1 MRELSFRRATALS
14 LLMHVGLMMVAMTAT
29 LKTSVRTPSVYTVRI
44 VTPEAPKV
52 KAAPAN
58 RQRVAP
64 KKKAAVSEKPAPA
77 PRADDTEELKKHK
90 AELLEKLKKK
100 QASIYKQDRLSEI
113 KEKLES
119 EQASASA
126 TAEPRAATEPAEG
139 QRSRVLDNYIN
150 LIHESIK
157 EQWVFPDIDIK
168 GLEAVISITVM
179 KNGLIR
185 INRFERPSGN
195 ELFDRSALKAIN
207 KTGRVKPPP
216 FGEDFD
222 IGIRFIPDEE

>member
-14 LLMHVGLMMVAMTAT
+14 LLMHVGFMMVALAAT

-44 VTPEAPKV
+44 VTPEAPEV

-64 KKKAAVSEKPAPA
+64 KKKAAVSEKPGPA
-77 PRADDTEELKKHK
+77 PRADDQEELKKHK
-90 AELLEKLKKK
+90 TELLEKLKKK
-100 QASIYKQDRLSEI
+100 QATIYKQDRLSEI

-119 EQASASA
+119 EQASVPS
-126 TAEPRAATEPAEG
+126 AEP
-139 QRSRVLDNYIN
+139 N
-150 LIHESIK
+150 LIEESIREK
-157 EQWVFPDIDIK
+157 WVFPDIDIR

-179 KNGLIR
+179 RNGLIR

-195 ELFDRSALKAIN
+195 ELFDRSTLKAIN
-207 KTGRVKPPP
+207 RTGRVKPPP
-216 FGEDFD
+216 FGEELD